1 MENLISLLLFFGK
14 LLLLMALIGVPLF
27 VVIAFVAD
35 KVYKRVGPR
44 YEELKEKRIREL
56 QEKAEDKRKDKKK
69 YDKNHSN
76 SP

>member
-1 MENLISLLLFFGK
+1 MENLISLLIFFGK
-14 LLLLMALIGVPLF
+14 LLLLMALIGIPLF

-44 YEELKEKRIREL
+44 YEEMKERRIREL
-56 QEKAEDKRKDKKK
+56 QEKPEEKGKKK
-69 YDKNHSN
+69 YDKNHNN